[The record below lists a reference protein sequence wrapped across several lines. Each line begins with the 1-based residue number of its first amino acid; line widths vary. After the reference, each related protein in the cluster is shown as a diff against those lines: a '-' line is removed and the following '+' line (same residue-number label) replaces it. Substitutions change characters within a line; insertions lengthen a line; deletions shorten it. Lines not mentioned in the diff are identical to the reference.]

1 MANYE
6 YCGGTDAE
14 HILETIMH
22 RTRWAAVDRDA
33 IAHYLE
39 HVNQREHKNR
49 IEIQKRERERIKQA
63 KAKAQ
68 EKAAAEEAKQLAGA
82 V

>member
-22 RTRWAAVDRDA
+22 RTRWASVDRDKMA
-33 IAHYLE
+33 EFLE
-39 HVNQREHKNR
+39 YVNQRENKRR
-49 IEIQKRERERIKQA
+49 IEARKKERERVKRA
-63 KAKAQ
+63 KAAA
-68 EKAAAEEAKQLAGA
+68 KAAAEEAKQLAGA